1 MAITKNP
8 KTKAP
13 AVKDIDT
20 FIQAAPDAV
29 AKTPGVK
36 KGNKVQISLT
46 IDPAKLERVDE
57 MAGELS
63 MGRAGLIN
71 MAINNMLENGVTLA
85 RPKD

>member
-1 MAITKNP
+1 MTISKKPKITP
-8 KTKAP
+8 P
-13 AVKDIDT
+13 VKDIDT

-29 AKTPGVK
+29 AKGPGVK

-46 IDPAKLERVDE
+46 IDPAQLKRVDD
-57 MAGELS
+57 MADELS

-71 MAINNMLENGVTLA
+71 MAINNMLANGVSLA